1 MPFGWNMSTEQ
12 AYLQAVRDFVQA
24 LGADASGFDEGA
36 EVSFE
41 HDGLFAFIFLHP
53 LEDKAVID
61 VEIFKLQDASPDP
74 AQRERLLLLHQLN
87 SITRFT
93 HGATAFVS
101 VDNTL
106 MLSREVAVEGLSG
119 EGLKHTLA
127 QVLDAATDLR
137 AAWTHLRELIVRAG
151 RVAQGQT
158 EAEGLL
164 SSHPLV

>member
-1 MPFGWNMSTEQ
+1 M
-12 AYLQAVRDFVQA
+12 
-24 LGADASGFDEGA
+24 
-36 EVSFE
+36 
-41 HDGLFAFIFLHP
+41 
-53 LEDKAVID
+53 
-61 VEIFKLQDASPDP
+61 
-74 AQRERLLLLHQLN
+74 HQLN

-106 MLSREVAVEGLSG
+106 MLSRELAIDGLSG

-137 AAWTHLRELIVRAG
+137 AAWTHLRDLIVRAG
-151 RVAQGQT
+151 RVTQGQT

-164 SSHPLV
+164 SSHRLACG

>member
-1 MPFGWNMSTEQ
+1 MKLREFRVVNVVGVNSSPPGK
-12 AYLQAVRDFVQA
+12 QAVAAIVQGVKKVWRR
-24 LGADASGFDEGA
+24 L
-36 EVSFE
+36 V
-41 HDGLFAFIFLHP
+41 
-53 LEDKAVID
+53 
-61 VEIFKLQDASPDP
+61 PDP
-74 AQRERLLLLHQLN
+74 VQRERLLLLHQLN

-106 MLSREVAVEGLSG
+106 MLSREVAIEGLSG

-151 RVAQGQT
+151 RAAQGQT

-164 SSHPLV
+164 SSHRLV